1 MTSWKSWS
9 SHARAGVPGACR
21 DGSGGGGAEG
31 VTRARGARGARFAVL
46 GGTLGGTCRFCA
58 GTRARTTSAAGR
70 KLLLVRE
77 VSANASSSSS
87 AEASRGLLCGGA
99 CFRADAALATGATDE
114 VGSNTRFGTCAG
126 FGGRGAVGWPAVSAM
141 LWFFCEPHTRGSG
154 GVGVPSRACVL
165 RWPHTRIRR
174 STPPSDR
181 VGQRLPALLVNPAQQ
196 QQSVIGRADGGAE
209 GRASHTLFA
218 QVGIDLRER

>member
-9 SHARAGVPGACR
+9 SHARADREPGACR

-196 QQSVIGRADGGAE
+196 QQRIS
-209 GRASHTLFA
+209 
-218 QVGIDLRER
+218 